1 MKTMFHRAGYPSA
14 WLLALIGSA
23 LVVGLVFALVRA
35 LTVSA
40 GGALVSFLPRPST
53 GREAEEE

>member
-35 LTVSA
+35 LMSSLA
-40 GGALVSFLPRPST
+40 GRW
-53 GREAEEE
+53 